1 MESKKLSYIQM
12 FVASIIFG
20 GMVFSGKLFEQM
32 GVSVVEIFLIPSIF
46 LSVGLLLFLKEKVFN
61 VSKLGK
67 KYIFLYCV
75 LASVQCFATFMPLY
89 LGVSVSLTILLLYTQ
104 PVWTAFISHF
114 ILKRETKLFEIVS
127 LILVLIGVVCLVGLG
142 DLSGSILGVILALI
156 AGLTLALEGFIVEKL
171 SKNNVDANVSY
182 FWMFLFS
189 VFVFSFMGF
198 YFIGNTEYP
207 EFGLDLFAFDRL
219 DIFVYLALFSF
230 LFCWLGN
237 YLMYSAYKNV
247 SALHGGLILL
257 LEPVGGVLLDV
268 SILKTPLTNN
278 IIVGGLF
285 ILIGNMYL
293 AYKENRG

>member
-1 MESKKLSYIQM
+1 MEKRLSYFQM
-12 FVASIIFG
+12 FVAAIIFG

-32 GVSVVEIFLIPSIF
+32 GVSVVEISLIPSIF
-46 LSVGLLLFLKEKVFN
+46 LSVGLLLYLREKIFN

-75 LASVQCFATFMPLY
+75 LAAAQCFATFMPLY

-114 ILKRETKLFEIVS
+114 VLKRGTRLFEIVS
-127 LILVLIGVVCLVGLG
+127 LILVLIGVVCLVGLS
-142 DLSGSILGVILALI
+142 DLSGSLLGVLLALF

-171 SKNNVDANVSY
+171 SKNDVDANVSY

-198 YFIGNTEYP
+198 YFMGNAKYP
-207 EFGLDLFAFDRL
+207 EFGLNLFSFDRL
-219 DIFVYLALFSF
+219 DMFLYLALFSF

-237 YLMYSAYKNV
+237 YLMYKAYKNV

-268 SILKTPLTNN
+268 TILKTPLTDN
-278 IIVGGLF
+278 IVVGGIF
-285 ILIGNMYL
+285 ILVGNMYL
-293 AYKENRG
+293 AYKENKE